1 MSIYLIICICFTG
14 FQKRV
19 LHLLTEIRDGLQQVG
34 KKFEPAES
42 DFHLEQLKTMDEF
55 QEMDLRDVEKKKIV
69 VIKID
74 YKNMWEKTCIGN
86 D

>member
-19 LHLLTEIRDGLQQVG
+19 LHLLTEIRDGLQFKPG
-34 KKFEPAES
+34 ES

-55 QEMDLRDVEKKKIV
+55 QEMDVDLRDVEKKKIV
-69 VIKID
+69 AIK
-74 YKNMWEKTCIGN
+74 NRL
-86 D
+86 

>member
-19 LHLLTEIRDGLQQVG
+19 LHLLTEIRDGLQ
-34 KKFEPAES
+34 FEPGES

-55 QEMDLRDVEKKKIV
+55 QEMDVDLRDVEKKK
-69 VIKID
+69 D
-74 YKNMWEKTCIGN
+74 SGN
-86 D
+86 KK